1 MSLPLKN
8 VDLPVK
14 NFVKIKPSPPKNP
27 IFFYSTPK
35 EILNV
40 YNLPMENSMVP
51 QLGGADIK
59 CNSPKPSDP
68 ASKTHTRFQI
78 WPQFFK
84 SWVTLSTG

>member
-8 VDLPVK
+8 VGLPVK
-14 NFVKIKPSPPKNP
+14 NFVKIKASPPKNP

-51 QLGGADIK
+51 QLGGV
-59 CNSPKPSDP
+59 
-68 ASKTHTRFQI
+68 QI
-78 WPQFFK
+78 LNAIAPNPRTQFFK